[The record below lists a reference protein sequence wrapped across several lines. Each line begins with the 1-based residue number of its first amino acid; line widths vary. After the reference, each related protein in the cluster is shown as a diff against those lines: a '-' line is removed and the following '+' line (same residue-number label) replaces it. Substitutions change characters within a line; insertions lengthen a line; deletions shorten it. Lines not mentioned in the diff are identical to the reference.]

1 MPPGITS
8 IERRAVA
15 ATIPSWHGSSCSQCN
30 ICAFVCP
37 HAAIRPFLAKP
48 EELAGAPD
56 GFETLQ
62 AKGAGLGDYQYR
74 MQVGTAVDECLYKI
88 YS

>member
-15 ATIPSWHGSSCSQCN
+15 ATIPSWHSSSCSQCN

-74 MQVGTAVDECLYKI
+74 MQVGKA
-88 YS
+88 